1 LGISSAGRVITGS
14 TMITPVYLSL
24 NKGDAQSIP
33 WNVETTVVG
42 WTNIV
47 NNTPSAWN
55 NATGTF
61 TCPRAGIYDIS
72 FAMMIEGIVPE
83 TLDKEFATI
92 INFNSNT
99 AIYVANFWMQS
110 IAINKMPTVT
120 TRVVL
125 SLNVGDIIRPSIY
138 QNLRNDTAVNTITG
152 RNHFIINELPNSIAR

>member
-1 LGISSAGRVITGS
+1 
-14 TMITPVYLSL
+14 
-24 NKGDAQSIP
+24 
-33 WNVETTVVG
+33 VETTVVNWG
-42 WTNIV
+42 TIV

-55 NATGTF
+55 SATGTF

-72 FAMMIEGIVPE
+72 FAMMIEGVVPQ

-92 INFNSNT
+92 INFNNNT

-110 IAINKMPTVT
+110 TSINKMPTLT

-138 QNLRNDTAVNTITG
+138 QNLREPVAATTITG

>member
-24 NKGDAQSIP
+24 NKATAQSIP
-33 WNVETTVVG
+33 HNLETAIVG
-42 WTNIV
+42 WTDLV

-55 NATGTF
+55 SATGTF
-61 TCPRAGIYDIS
+61 TCPRAGFYDIS
-72 FAMMIEGIVPE
+72 FAMMIEGVVPE
-83 TLDKEFATI
+83 IDKEFATI
-92 INFNSNT
+92 INLNNNAS
-99 AIYVANFWMQS
+99 IYVANFWIQS
-110 IAINKMPTVT
+110 TSINKMPTVT

-138 QNLRNDTAVNTITG
+138 QNLRQAFAATTITG